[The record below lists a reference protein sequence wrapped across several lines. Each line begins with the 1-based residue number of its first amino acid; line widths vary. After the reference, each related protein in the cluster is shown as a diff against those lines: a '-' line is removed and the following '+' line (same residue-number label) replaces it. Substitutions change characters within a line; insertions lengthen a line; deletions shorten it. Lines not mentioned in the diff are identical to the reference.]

1 MEKQYYIIRGF
12 YLTGFGQEPDVN
24 YFKIDSDHPDFDLV
38 QAGDVCLTF
47 YQNNSVMTTLP
58 ALIRIDGLIKNDKE
72 VQEFLKTE
80 KSEHIPFMPIVQI
93 YPSFDPLMFS
103 RLMLTCKTMTEEVKK
118 QSEFHF
124 VQSSIFDFIEE

>member
-1 MEKQYYIIRGF
+1 MGKQYYIIRGF
-12 YLTGFGQEPDVN
+12 YLTGLGQEPEVN

-38 QAGDVCLTF
+38 LAGDVCLTF
-47 YQNNSVMTTLP
+47 YQNNSVITTLP

-80 KSEHIPFMPIVQI
+80 KEEHIPFLPIVQI

-103 RLMLTCKTMTEEVKK
+103 RLMSTCKLMTEEVKK
-118 QSEFHF
+118 QSEIHF

>member
-1 MEKQYYIIRGF
+1 MEKQYNIIRGF
-12 YLTGFGQEPDVN
+12 YLTGFGQEPKVN
-24 YFKIDSDHPDFDLV
+24 YFKIDSDHPEFHLV

-47 YQNNSVMTTLP
+47 YQDNSVITSLP
-58 ALIRIDGLIKNDKE
+58 ALIRVDGLITNDKQ

-80 KSEHIPFMPIVQI
+80 KVEHIPFLPIVQI
-93 YPSFDPLMFS
+93 YPNFDPLMFS
-103 RLMLTCKTMTEEVKK
+103 KLMATCKKMTEEVKK